1 MDRKFGKTKNVISKQ
16 PLEKKTPKNPKY
28 ENIGPVINSGKTM
41 KQVEVL
47 SNQSVAKRKGELFQR
62 IKSTTL
68 AKLLEEAG
76 TKESIYNLNSGVE
89 EVKETDDNK
98 SVFSVARSVAGSEI
112 SVVTVATE
120 ALGITENS
128 EFVLLD
134 LRDENEYE
142 AYHIKEAISF
152 PAPNI
157 TRDRI
162 LPQVFRLKNQ
172 QGKFII
178 VYTFDERP
186 GVEAAKKFAE
196 RDYHNVYLLS
206 GGIEKFCQTHPNLIE
221 GTPPVFQTEKAK
233 RTTGFNKSKT
243 TK

>member
-1 MDRKFGKTKNVISKQ
+1 M
-16 PLEKKTPKNPKY
+16 PKNPKY
-28 ENIGPVINSGKTM
+28 EGIGPVINSGKTI

-47 SNQSVAKRKGELFQR
+47 SNQSVAKRKGEIFHR
-62 IKSTTL
+62 IKPSTL
-68 AKLLEEAG
+68 AKLIEEAG
-76 TKESIYNLNSGVE
+76 TKESIYDLSRQQE
-89 EVKETDDNK
+89 ESKDVDDSK
-98 SVFSVARSVAGSEI
+98 SIFSVAHSVAASEF
-112 SVVTVATE
+112 SVVTVNTE

-134 LRDENEYE
+134 LRDEEEYNK
-142 AYHIKEAISF
+142 YHIKEAISF

-162 LPQVFRLKNQ
+162 LPQVYRLKNQ

-196 RDYHNVYLLS
+196 KDYSNVFLLS
-206 GGIEKFCQTHPNLIE
+206 GGVEEFCKAFPSLIE
-221 GTPPVFQTEKAK
+221 GDPPVFTNEKAK
-233 RTTGFNKSKT
+233 KSTGFHRTKSLNK
-243 TK
+243 